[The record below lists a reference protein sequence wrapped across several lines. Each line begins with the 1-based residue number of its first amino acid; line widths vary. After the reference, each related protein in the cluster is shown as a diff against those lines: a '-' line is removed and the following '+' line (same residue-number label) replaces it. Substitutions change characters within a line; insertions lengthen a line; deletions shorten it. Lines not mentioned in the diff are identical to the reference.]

1 MSTAFPAEY
10 FLQVECS
17 ARRGFRINRQIR
29 VKSAGRLISV
39 FKYRCSVAGFRV
51 RGDNRRCVRCRSP
64 KLYERRIFSN
74 SSSRSTTALRSD
86 RWMGNRFAEMPLSVR
101 IPTGTLGVALAI
113 VQQIEGSQ
121 VDTFPDSCFGDSDT
135 DLLNQAAARQTCF
148 TLLPSM
154 ERWRRR

>member
-17 ARRGFRINRQIR
+17 ARRGSRINRQFR
-29 VKSAGRLISV
+29 VKSAGRLSSV
-39 FKYRCSVAGFRV
+39 FTHRCSVAGFRV

-113 VQQIEGSQ
+113 VQHIEGARLIHFA
-121 VDTFPDSCFGDSDT
+121 DLRFGDSNGAVESSGGAS
-135 DLLNQAAARQTCF
+135 DLLNSPPQCGKMAG
-148 TLLPSM
+148 P
-154 ERWRRR
+154 